1 MAQPT
6 NNQSRALLLAAALLT
21 AATCGALAYRVPL
34 GIPGQWIWRQNQL
47 ALQLAPAG
55 WAAFALVLLV
65 WFVSRPDWWENQ
77 RPATRAAMLFLLIFV
92 VFGLQVGLL
101 NATGLP
107 WITPGAVIASP
118 VATTYYSVALDVRDP
133 VTWIASYADQMRALP
148 YHARTHPPGFVLLF
162 IALRHVCETAFPHPP
177 PILSTIAESY
187 RVFGIGPTPTDAAAA
202 IAGAFLFAL
211 IGALSLWP
219 LYLLGRRFMSADAA
233 LCAVLFMAAM
243 PAMLLFGASSD
254 EVVLTLT
261 ILVIYLSYSAYQC
274 HSERSEESRRSA
286 LPQVGQERASCAS
299 WFHAFLAGLVL
310 AIALFFTL
318 GVLILIAWLALWII
332 IGVARSADRG
342 PALRRALI
350 GIVAAAAG
358 FVAFYLV
365 LYLALGYHPIAV
377 AREGLFAHRGVTTI
391 EAARSYWAWL
401 IMDPVE
407 LIVFAGLPLV
417 VAALWSWRG
426 MARDPES
433 ARLRAFLLAWLV
445 AVALLDL
452 SGAVRGEVGR
462 IWLFLLWPAALAAG
476 PRLASLPRR
485 GFVIS
490 VLVALQVW
498 QAILMR
504 GYLTLY
510 DVF

>member
-6 NNQSRALLLAAALLT
+6 NNPSRALLLAAALLT
-21 AATCGALAYRVPL
+21 AATCGALAYRVPF
-34 GIPGQWIWRQNQL
+34 GIPGQWVWRQNQL

-55 WAAFALVLLV
+55 WAAFALILLV

-77 RPATRAAMLFLLIFV
+77 RPPARAAMLFLLILV
-92 VFGLQVGLL
+92 AFGLQVGLL

-107 WITPGAVIASP
+107 WVTPGAVIASP

-162 IALRHVCETAFPHPP
+162 IALRRICEAAFPHPP
-177 PILSTIAESY
+177 QILTTIAESY

-219 LYLLGRRFMSADAA
+219 FYLLARRFMSADAA
-233 LCAVLFMAAM
+233 LCAVLLMAAM
-243 PAMLLFGASSD
+243 PALLLFGASSD

-261 ILVIYLSYSAYQC
+261 ILVIYLSYLAYQC
-274 HSERSEESRRSA
+274 HSERSEESRRSSPLILSA
-286 LPQVGQERASCAS
+286 LAG
-299 WFHAFLAGLVL
+299 LGLVL

-318 GVLILIAWLALWII
+318 GVLILIAWLALWVI

-342 PALRRALI
+342 AAVRRALASI
-350 GIVAAAAG
+350 AAAAVG
-358 FVAFYLV
+358 FLAFYLV

-377 AREGLFAHRGVTTI
+377 AREGLFAHRGVTTV

-417 VAALWSWRG
+417 AAAFWSWRG
-426 MARDPES
+426 IARDPES
-433 ARLRAFLLAWLV
+433 ARLRAFLLAWFI
-445 AVALLDL
+445 AVVLLDL
-452 SGAVRGEVGR
+452 SGTVRGEVGR

-485 GFVIS
+485 SFVIS
-490 VLVALQVW
+490 VLIALQVW

>member
-6 NNQSRALLLAAALLT
+6 NNPSRALLLAAALLT
-21 AATCGALAYRVPL
+21 AATCGALAYRVPF
-34 GIPGQWIWRQNQL
+34 GIPGQWVWRQNQL

-55 WAAFALVLLV
+55 WAAFALILLV

-77 RPATRAAMLFLLIFV
+77 RPPARAAMLFLLILV
-92 VFGLQVGLL
+92 AFGLQVGLL

-107 WITPGAVIASP
+107 WVTPGAVIASP

-162 IALRHVCETAFPHPP
+162 IALRRICEAAFPHPP
-177 PILSTIAESY
+177 QILTTIAESY

-219 LYLLGRRFMSADAA
+219 FYLLARRFMSADAA
-233 LCAVLFMAAM
+233 LCAVLLMAAM
-243 PAMLLFGASSD
+243 PALLLFGASSD

-261 ILVIYLSYSAYQC
+261 ILVIYLSYSAL
-274 HSERSEESRRSA
+274 R
-286 LPQVGQERASCAS
+286 PPVGQERVSCPPWLLS
-299 WFHAFLAGLVL
+299 FLAGITL

-318 GVLILIAWLALWII
+318 GALILIAWLVLWII
-332 IGVARSADRG
+332 VGIARSADRG
-342 PALRRALI
+342 AAARRALA
-350 GIVAAAAG
+350 GIAAAAVG
-358 FVAFYLV
+358 FLAFYLV

-377 AREGLFAHRGVTTI
+377 AREGLFAHRGVTTV

-417 VAALWSWRG
+417 AAAFWSWRG
-426 MARDPES
+426 IARDPES
-433 ARLRAFLLAWLV
+433 ARLRAFLLAWFI
-445 AVALLDL
+445 AVVLLDL
-452 SGAVRGEVGR
+452 SGTVRGEVGR

-485 GFVIS
+485 SFVIS
-490 VLVALQVW
+490 VLIALQVW